1 MPDPEDRVGRM
12 WKDLSEAE
20 SQHLSFQQL
29 EAYVDER
36 LDPTEREL
44 VSAHSELCEQCVA
57 ELRDL
62 ERFAASLRSREEEPV
77 ILASGPRWLEWI
89 RIPRH
94 AWALAAA
101 AAVLAIVVAVGL
113 RPSGTASSPTASVQT
128 PAPPASPSPSG
139 AATTAPP
146 PNEVASSAAVS
157 GSSPAT
163 RDPRTPGTGA
173 SPANPPVETLLE
185 APRGQLGLKSSQRAA
200 GPYRVLSS
208 ADRIRYELELQ
219 GAPDDPEAR
228 AAIDIKYGL
237 YNEAEKEYQKLIDT
251 GGEKTE
257 KGQRLMDA
265 LKRLRGH

>member
-1 MPDPEDRVGRM
+1 MDPEDRVGRM

-62 ERFAASLRSREEEPV
+62 ERFAASLRRREEEPV

-94 AWALAAA
+94 AWGLAAA

-113 RPSGTASSPTASVQT
+113 RPSGTALSPTASVQT

-146 PNEVASSAAVS
+146 PNEVASSAAVP
-157 GSSPAT
+157 GSSPAA

-173 SPANPPVETLLE
+173 SPANRPLRLCSK
-185 APRGQLGLKSSQRAA
+185 PRAGIGIKEFAESRWSLSRAFQRRQD
-200 GPYRVLSS
+200 P
-208 ADRIRYELELQ
+208 YELEFRVRPMTPRR
-219 GAPDDPEAR
+219 APRSTSSTGCTVRPR
-228 AAIDIKYGL
+228 RNIKS
-237 YNEAEKEYQKLIDT
+237 
-251 GGEKTE
+251 
-257 KGQRLMDA
+257 
-265 LKRLRGH
+265 